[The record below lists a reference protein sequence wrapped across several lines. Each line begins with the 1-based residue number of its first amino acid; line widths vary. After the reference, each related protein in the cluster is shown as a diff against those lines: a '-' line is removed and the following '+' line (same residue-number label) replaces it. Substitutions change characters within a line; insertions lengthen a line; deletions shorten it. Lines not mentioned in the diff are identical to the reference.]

1 MGKLHQLLRPYTFR
15 NRMMVALLA
24 CSLVAA
30 LISLICSFLYSSV
43 RVREELTER
52 QQAIAIYI
60 LELSQKTDLSIH
72 EIIRMADNDSLVV
85 AVDEADASLMPDEL
99 RETLASKM
107 IVTTYKGLSALP
119 CTYVQVGEQ
128 TLTIMPNQRLNIF
141 LMSFIRIGFAALSF
155 LMVFVMMA
163 WLASNAIAKPISLLT
178 RATRQVRD
186 GDFTVKLPEKED
198 MPDELGELMVAF
210 NGMTDALSRTSYLQK
225 DFIASI
231 SHEFRTPIASIRG
244 FARLLQMPGLDEAA
258 RREYVDMI
266 AQESDRLSRLSE
278 TLLRLSALE
287 QQAAPAGLSAFRLDE
302 QIRQVILRLQPAWN
316 AHDITWQ
323 LDLEP
328 VAIVSDSELL
338 TQVWINLIQNAVK
351 FSHDSGLIEISV
363 TQTDVAEVRVTDH
376 GVGMDESTLARIFDR
391 FYQADVSRGK
401 QGVGLGLCLVKRI
414 LDILSGSIHVRST
427 PGQGSSFR
435 VRLPLDAHHTT
446 LEDKRP

>member
-1 MGKLHQLLRPYTFR
+1 MGKLRQFLRPYTFR

-43 RVREELTER
+43 SVREELAER
-52 QQAIAIYI
+52 QQATAIYI
-60 LELSQKTDLSIH
+60 LELSQKTDLSME
-72 EIIRMADNDSLVV
+72 EIIRMADGDSLVV
-85 AVDEADASLMPDEL
+85 AVNEADASMMSDGLRDSLM
-99 RETLASKM
+99 TKM
-107 IVTTYKGLSALP
+107 IVTAYRGLSALP

-128 TLTIMPNQRLNIF
+128 TVAIMPNQRLNIF

-186 GDFTVKLPEKED
+186 GDFSVKLPEKED
-198 MPDELGELMVAF
+198 MPDELGELTVAF
-210 NGMTDALSRTSYLQK
+210 NSMTDVLSRTSYLQK

-244 FARLLQMPGLDEAA
+244 FARLLQMPGLDEES
-258 RREYVDMI
+258 RQEYVNMI

-287 QQAAPAGLSAFRLDE
+287 QQAAPASLSAFRLDE
-302 QIRQVILRLQPAWN
+302 QIRQVILRLQPAWS

-328 VAIVSDSELL
+328 VTIVSDSELL

-351 FSHDSGLIEISV
+351 FSNDGGLIEISV
-363 TQTDVAEVRVTDH
+363 AQTDVAEVRVTDH
-376 GVGMDESTLARIFDR
+376 GIGMDSETLERIFDR
-391 FYQADVSRGK
+391 FYQGDASRGK
-401 QGVGLGLCLVKRI
+401 QGIGLGLCLVKRI
-414 LDILSGSIHVRST
+414 LDILSGDIHVRSA
-427 PGQGSSFR
+427 PGQGSAFR
-435 VRLPLDAHHTT
+435 VRLPLDAHHSTM
-446 LEDKRP
+446 EEKRP